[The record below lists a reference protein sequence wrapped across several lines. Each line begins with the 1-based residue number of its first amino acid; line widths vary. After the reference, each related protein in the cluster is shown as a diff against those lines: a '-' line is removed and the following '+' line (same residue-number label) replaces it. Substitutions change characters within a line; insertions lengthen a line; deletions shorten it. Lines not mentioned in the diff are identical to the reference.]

1 MTTYLGKGDTIM
13 KRILGIALALALLLT
28 GSALAV
34 ELTDVPGTPTQD
46 VAASLTAAWRDEAKT
61 VYDLQVLPS
70 DQLTMDQVT
79 DAYTFVYEENHRPV
93 RWYPEE
99 TQRAIEAMIGSTNP
113 DALYMTEFMRL
124 YAAQIEPPTDLDVV
138 MELKV
143 DYQPGQLTVVVLG
156 DVTNPQA
163 IVWTPVESHVTAVGR
178 LEFVIP
184 QDLMRELQGK
194 DVLFTLLTVRTGDG
208 GTTVPAATEKPETV
222 PSKQAGDNTRIVRT
236 TDKDGNV
243 LADPFELVI
252 VPETDLIK
260 QELARLSEHLKTKNL
275 PALEW
280 LPEESQSEIRF
291 LLGDQADKLL
301 ILDYVPLITRSYRHT
316 DGDAITTFSF
326 ATPYKE
332 GQAVVTALGLP
343 KADALADGETL
354 MDWAVQ
360 RAVVRADGTVDIV
373 FDQLALI
380 GMDTETGLLLVYG
393 EPLAQ

>member
-1 MTTYLGKGDTIM
+1 M
-13 KRILGIALALALLLT
+13 KHILGIALALALLLT

-34 ELTDVPGTPTQD
+34 ELTDVHGTPTQD
-46 VAASLTAAWRDEAKT
+46 VVASLTAAWRDEAKT
-61 VYDLQVLPS
+61 AYDLQVLPS
-70 DQLTMDQVT
+70 DQLTMDQAT
-79 DAYTFVYEENHRPV
+79 DAYTYVYEENNRPV

-124 YAAQIEPPTDLDVV
+124 HAAQIEPPTDLDVV

-178 LEFVIP
+178 LELVIP

-194 DVLFTLLTVRTGDG
+194 DVLFALLTVRTGDG
-208 GTTVPAATEKPETV
+208 RTTVPATTEKPETV
-222 PSKQAGDNTRIVRT
+222 PSKQAGDNTRILRT
-236 TDKDGNV
+236 TDEDGNV
-243 LADPFELVI
+243 LPDPFELAI
-252 VPETDLIK
+252 APETDLIK
-260 QELARLSEHLKTKNL
+260 QELTRLNEHIKTKNL

-291 LLGDQADKLL
+291 LLGDQADKLQ

-316 DGDAITTFSF
+316 DGDAVADFSF

-332 GQAVVTALGLP
+332 GQTVVTALGLP
-343 KADALADGETL
+343 KADASADGGTL
-354 MDWAVQ
+354 MDWAVH

>member
-1 MTTYLGKGDTIM
+1 M

-34 ELTDVPGTPTQD
+34 ELTDVHGTPTQD
-46 VAASLTAAWRDEAKT
+46 VVASLTAAWRDEAKT
-61 VYDLQVLPS
+61 AYDLQVLPS

-79 DAYTFVYEENHRPV
+79 DAYTYVYEENNRPV

-99 TQRAIEAMIGSTNP
+99 TQRAIEAMIGSTDP
-113 DALYMTEFMRL
+113 DTLHMTEFMRL
-124 YAAQIEPPTDLDVV
+124 HAAQIEPPADLDVV
-138 MELKV
+138 MDLKV
-143 DYQPGQLTVVVLG
+143 NYQPGQLTVVVLG
-156 DVTNPQA
+156 DATNPQE
-163 IVWTPVESHVTAVGR
+163 IVWTPVESHVTAVGQ
-178 LEFVIP
+178 LELVIP

-194 DVLFTLLTVRTGDG
+194 DVLFALLTVRTSDG
-208 GTTVPAATEKPETV
+208 RTTVPATTEEPENV
-222 PSKQAGDNTRIVRT
+222 PSKQAGDNTRILRT
-236 TDKDGNV
+236 TDEDGNV
-243 LADPFELVI
+243 LPDPFELAI
-252 VPETDLIK
+252 APETDLIK
-260 QELARLSEHLKTKNL
+260 QELARLDEHLKTKNL

-291 LLGDQADKLL
+291 LLGDQADKLQ

-316 DGDAITTFSF
+316 DGDAVADFSF

-332 GQAVVTALGLP
+332 GQTVVTALGLP
-343 KADALADGETL
+343 KADALADDGTL
-354 MDWAVQ
+354 MDWAVH

>member
-1 MTTYLGKGDTIM
+1 M

-34 ELTDVPGTPTQD
+34 EFTDVHGTPTQD
-46 VAASLTAAWRDEAKT
+46 VVASLTAAWRDEAKT
-61 VYDLQVLPS
+61 AYDLQVLPS

-99 TQRAIEAMIGSTNP
+99 TQRAIEAMIGSTDP
-113 DALYMTEFMRL
+113 DTLHMTEFMRL
-124 YAAQIEPPTDLDVV
+124 HAAQIDPPADLDVV

-143 DYQPGQLTVVVLG
+143 NYQPGQLTVAVLG
-156 DVTNPQA
+156 DATNPQE

-178 LEFVIP
+178 LELVIT

-194 DVLFTLLTVRTGDG
+194 DVLFALLTVRTSDG
-208 GTTVPAATEKPETV
+208 RTTVPATTEEPETV
-222 PSKQAGDNTRIVRT
+222 PSKQAGDNTRILRT
-236 TDKDGNV
+236 TDEDGNV
-243 LADPFELVI
+243 LPDPFELAI
-252 VPETDLIK
+252 APETDIIK
-260 QELARLSEHLKTKNL
+260 QELTRLNEHIKTKNL

-291 LLGDQADKLL
+291 LLGDQADKLQ

-316 DGDAITTFSF
+316 DGDAIADFSF

-332 GQAVVTALGLP
+332 GQTVVTALGLP
-343 KADALADGETL
+343 KTDALADDGTL
-354 MDWAVQ
+354 MDWAVH

>member
-1 MTTYLGKGDTIM
+1 M
-13 KRILGIALALALLLT
+13 KHFLGITLALALLLT

-46 VAASLTAAWRDEAKT
+46 VVASLTASWRDEAKT
-61 VYDLQVLPS
+61 AYDLQVLPS
-70 DQLTMDQVT
+70 DQLTMNEVT

-124 YAAQIEPPTDLDVV
+124 HAAQIEPPTDLDAV

-143 DYQPGQLTVVVLG
+143 NYRPGQLTVVVLG
-156 DVTNPQA
+156 DVTNPQE
-163 IVWTPVESHVTAVGR
+163 IVWMPVESHVTAVGR

-184 QDLMRELQGK
+184 QALMNELQGE

-208 GTTVPAATEKPETV
+208 GTTVPAATEKPEIV

-252 VPETDLIK
+252 VPETNLIK
-260 QELARLSEHLKTKNL
+260 QELARLNEHLKTKNL

-291 LLGDQADKLL
+291 LLGDQADRLL

-316 DGDAITTFSF
+316 DGDAIAAFSF

-343 KADALADGETL
+343 KADALADGETV

>member
-1 MTTYLGKGDTIM
+1 M
-13 KRILGIALALALLLT
+13 KHILGIALALALLLT

-34 ELTDVPGTPTQD
+34 EFTDVHGTPTQD
-46 VAASLTAAWRDEAKT
+46 VVTSLTAAWRDEAKT
-61 VYDLQVLPS
+61 AYDLQVLPS

-79 DAYTFVYEENHRPV
+79 DAYTYVYEENNRPV

-99 TQRAIEAMIGSTNP
+99 TQRAIEAMIGSTDP
-113 DALYMTEFMRL
+113 DTLHMTEFMRL
-124 YAAQIEPPTDLDVV
+124 HAAQIEPPADLDVV
-138 MELKV
+138 MDLKV
-143 DYQPGQLTVVVLG
+143 DYQPGQLTVAVLG
-156 DVTNPQA
+156 DATNPQEIA
-163 IVWTPVESHVTAVGR
+163 WTPVESHVTAVGR
-178 LEFVIP
+178 LELVIP

-194 DVLFTLLTVRTGDG
+194 DVLFALLTVRTSDG
-208 GTTVPAATEKPETV
+208 RTTVPATTEEPETV
-222 PSKQAGDNTRIVRT
+222 PSKQAGDNTRILRT
-236 TDKDGNV
+236 TDEDGNV
-243 LADPFELVI
+243 LPDPFELAI
-252 VPETDLIK
+252 APETDIIK
-260 QELARLSEHLKTKNL
+260 QELARLDEHIKTKNL

-291 LLGDQADKLL
+291 LLGDQADKLQ

-316 DGDAITTFSF
+316 DGDAIADFSF

-332 GQAVVTALGLP
+332 GQTVVTALGLP
-343 KADALADGETL
+343 KADALADDGTL
-354 MDWAVQ
+354 MDWAVH

>member
-1 MTTYLGKGDTIM
+1 M

-28 GSALAV
+28 GGALAV

-46 VAASLTAAWRDEAKT
+46 VVTSLTSNWRDEAKT
-61 VYDLQVLPS
+61 AYDLRVLPS
-70 DQLTMDQVT
+70 DQLTMNEVT
-79 DAYTFVYEENHRPV
+79 DAYTFVHEENHRPV

-99 TQRAIEAMIGSTNP
+99 TQRAIEAMIGSTDP

-124 YAAQIEPPTDLDVV
+124 HAAQIEPPTDLDAV

-143 DYQPGQLTVVVLG
+143 DYRPGQLTVVVLG
-156 DVTNPQA
+156 DVTNPQE

-184 QDLMRELQGK
+184 QALMNELQGE
-194 DVLFTLLTVRTGDG
+194 DVLFILLTVRTGDG
-208 GTTVPAATEKPETV
+208 GTTVPAATEKPEIV

-243 LADPFELVI
+243 LADPFELII
-252 VPETDLIK
+252 VSETDRITH
-260 QELARLSEHLKTKNL
+260 ELALLNEHLKMKKL

-291 LLGDQADKLL
+291 LLGDKADGLL
-301 ILDYVPLITRSYRHT
+301 IYDYVPLITRSYRHT
-316 DGDAITTFSF
+316 DGDAIATFSF

-343 KADALADGETL
+343 KADALADGETV

-360 RAVVRADGTVDIV
+360 RAVVRADGTVDVV

>member
-1 MTTYLGKGDTIM
+1 M
-13 KRILGIALALALLLT
+13 KHILGIALALALLLT

-34 ELTDVPGTPTQD
+34 EFTDVHGTPTQD
-46 VAASLTAAWRDEAKT
+46 VVASLTAAWRDEAKT
-61 VYDLQVLPS
+61 AYDLQVLPS

-79 DAYTFVYEENHRPV
+79 DAYTYVYEENNRPV

-113 DALYMTEFMRL
+113 DTLHMTEFMRL
-124 YAAQIEPPTDLDVV
+124 HAAQIEPPTDLDVV
-138 MELKV
+138 MKLKV
-143 DYQPGQLTVVVLG
+143 NYQPGQLTVVVLG
-156 DVTNPQA
+156 DATNPQE

-178 LEFVIP
+178 LELVIP

-194 DVLFTLLTVRTGDG
+194 DVLFALLTVRTSDG
-208 GTTVPAATEKPETV
+208 RTTVPATTEEPENV
-222 PSKQAGDNTRIVRT
+222 PSKQAGDNTRILRT
-236 TDKDGNV
+236 TDEDGNV
-243 LADPFELVI
+243 LPDPFELAI
-252 VPETDLIK
+252 APETDLIK
-260 QELARLSEHLKTKNL
+260 QELARLNEHIKTKNL

-291 LLGDQADKLL
+291 LLGDQADKLQ

-316 DGDAITTFSF
+316 DGDAVADFSF

-332 GQAVVTALGLP
+332 GQTVVTALGLP
-343 KADALADGETL
+343 KADALADDETL
-354 MDWAVQ
+354 MDWAVH

>member
-1 MTTYLGKGDTIM
+1 M
-13 KRILGIALALALLLT
+13 KHILGIALALALLLT

-34 ELTDVPGTPTQD
+34 EFTDVHGTPTQD
-46 VAASLTAAWRDEAKT
+46 VVASLTAAWRDEAKT
-61 VYDLQVLPS
+61 AYDLQVLPS

-79 DAYTFVYEENHRPV
+79 DAYTFVYEDNHRPV

-99 TQRAIEAMIGSTNP
+99 TQRAIEAMIGSTDP
-113 DALYMTEFMRL
+113 DTLHMTEFMRL
-124 YAAQIEPPTDLDVV
+124 HAAQIEPPADLDVV
-138 MELKV
+138 MDLKV
-143 DYQPGQLTVVVLG
+143 NYQPGQLTVAVLG
-156 DVTNPQA
+156 DATNPQE

-178 LEFVIP
+178 LELVIP

-194 DVLFTLLTVRTGDG
+194 DVLFALLTVRTSDG
-208 GTTVPAATEKPETV
+208 RTTVPATTEEPENV
-222 PSKQAGDNTRIVRT
+222 PSKQAGDNTRILRT
-236 TDKDGNV
+236 TDEDGNV
-243 LADPFELVI
+243 LPDPFELAI
-252 VPETDLIK
+252 APETDIIK
-260 QELARLSEHLKTKNL
+260 QELTRLNEHIKTKNL

-280 LPEESQSEIRF
+280 LPEESQNEIRF
-291 LLGDQADKLL
+291 LLGDQADKLE

-316 DGDAITTFSF
+316 DGDAIADFSF

-332 GQAVVTALGLP
+332 GQTVVTALGLP
-343 KADALADGETL
+343 KADALADDGTL
-354 MDWAVQ
+354 MDWAVH

>member
-1 MTTYLGKGDTIM
+1 M

-46 VAASLTAAWRDEAKT
+46 VVASLTSAWRDEAKT
-61 VYDLQVLPS
+61 AYDLQVLPS
-70 DQLTMDQVT
+70 DQLTMDQAT

-99 TQRAIEAMIGSTNP
+99 TQRAIEAMIGSTDP
-113 DALYMTEFMRL
+113 DALHMTEFMRL
-124 YAAQIEPPTDLDVV
+124 HAAQIEPPTDLDAV

-143 DYQPGQLTVVVLG
+143 NYRPGQLTVVVLG
-156 DVTNPQA
+156 DVTNPQE

-184 QDLMRELQGK
+184 QALMNELQGE

-208 GTTVPAATEKPETV
+208 GTTVPAATEKPEIV

-243 LADPFELVI
+243 LADPFELII
-252 VPETDLIK
+252 VSETDRITH
-260 QELARLSEHLKTKNL
+260 ELALLNEHLKMKKL

-291 LLGDQADKLL
+291 LLGDQADRLL

-316 DGDAITTFSF
+316 DGDAIAVFSF

-332 GQAVVTALGLP
+332 DQAVVTALGLP
-343 KADALADGETL
+343 KADALADGETM

>member
-1 MTTYLGKGDTIM
+1 M

-34 ELTDVPGTPTQD
+34 EFTDVHGTPTQD
-46 VAASLTAAWRDEAKT
+46 VVASLTAAWRDEAKT
-61 VYDLQVLPS
+61 AYDLQVLPS

-79 DAYTFVYEENHRPV
+79 DAYTYVYEENNRPV

-113 DALYMTEFMRL
+113 DTLHMTEFMRL
-124 YAAQIEPPTDLDVV
+124 HAAQIDPPADLDVV

-143 DYQPGQLTVVVLG
+143 NYQPGQLTVAVLG
-156 DVTNPQA
+156 DATNPQA

-178 LEFVIP
+178 LELVIP

-194 DVLFTLLTVRTGDG
+194 DVLFALLTVRTSDG
-208 GTTVPAATEKPETV
+208 RTTVPATTEEPETV
-222 PSKQAGDNTRIVRT
+222 PSKQAGDNTRILRT
-236 TDKDGNV
+236 TDENGNV
-243 LADPFELVI
+243 LPDPFELVI
-252 VPETDLIK
+252 APETDIIK
-260 QELARLSEHLKTKNL
+260 QELARLDEHIETKNL

-291 LLGDQADKLL
+291 LLGDQADKLQ

-316 DGDAITTFSF
+316 DGDAIADFSF

-332 GQAVVTALGLP
+332 GQTVVTALGLP
-343 KADALADGETL
+343 KADALADDGTL
-354 MDWAVQ
+354 MDWAVH

>member
-1 MTTYLGKGDTIM
+1 M

-34 ELTDVPGTPTQD
+34 ELTDVHGTPTQD
-46 VAASLTAAWRDEAKT
+46 VVASLTAAWRDEAKT
-61 VYDLQVLPS
+61 AYDLQVLPS

-79 DAYTFVYEENHRPV
+79 DAYTYVYEENNRPV

-99 TQRAIEAMIGSTNP
+99 TQRAIETMIGSTDP
-113 DALYMTEFMRL
+113 DALHMTEFMRL
-124 YAAQIEPPTDLDVV
+124 HAAQIEPPTDLDVV

-143 DYQPGQLTVVVLG
+143 NYQPGQLTVAVLG
-156 DVTNPQA
+156 DATNPQE

-178 LEFVIP
+178 LELVIP

-194 DVLFTLLTVRTGDG
+194 DVLFALLTVRTSDG
-208 GTTVPAATEKPETV
+208 RTTVPATTEEPETV
-222 PSKQAGDNTRIVRT
+222 PSKQAGDNTRILRT
-236 TDKDGNV
+236 TDEDGNV
-243 LADPFELVI
+243 LPDPFELAI
-252 VPETDLIK
+252 APETDIIK
-260 QELARLSEHLKTKNL
+260 QELARLDEHIKTKNL

-291 LLGDQADKLL
+291 LVGDQADKLQ
-301 ILDYVPLITRSYRHT
+301 ILDYVPLITRTYRHT
-316 DGDAITTFSF
+316 DGDAVAAFSF

-343 KADALADGETL
+343 KADASADDGTL
-354 MDWAVQ
+354 MDWAVH

>member
-1 MTTYLGKGDTIM
+1 M
-13 KRILGIALALALLLT
+13 KHILGIALALALLLT

-46 VAASLTAAWRDEAKT
+46 VVASLTSAWRDEAKT
-61 VYDLQVLPS
+61 AYDLQVLPS

-99 TQRAIEAMIGSTNP
+99 TQRTIEAMIGSTNP

-124 YAAQIEPPTDLDVV
+124 HAAQIEPPTDLDVV

-143 DYQPGQLTVVVLG
+143 DYQPGQLTVAVLG
-156 DVTNPQA
+156 DATNPQE

-178 LEFVIP
+178 LELVIP

-208 GTTVPAATEKPETV
+208 RTTVPATTEEPETV
-222 PSKQAGDNTRIVRT
+222 PSKQAGDNTRILRT
-236 TDKDGNV
+236 TDEDGNV
-243 LADPFELVI
+243 LPDPFELAI
-252 VPETDLIK
+252 APETDVIK
-260 QELARLSEHLKTKNL
+260 QELTRLNEHIKTKNL

-291 LLGDQADKLL
+291 LLGDQADRLL
-301 ILDYVPLITRSYRHT
+301 ILEYVPLITRSYRHT
-316 DGDAITTFSF
+316 DGDAVADFSF

-343 KADALADGETL
+343 KADALADGETV

>member
-1 MTTYLGKGDTIM
+1 M

-28 GSALAV
+28 GGALAV

-46 VAASLTAAWRDEAKT
+46 VVAALTAAWRDEAKT
-61 VYDLQVLPS
+61 AYDLQVLPS
-70 DQLTMDQVT
+70 DQLTMNEVT

-99 TQRAIEAMIGSTNP
+99 TQRAIEAMIGSTDP

-124 YAAQIEPPTDLDVV
+124 HAAQIEPTADLDAV

-143 DYQPGQLTVVVLG
+143 DYRPGQLTVVVLG
-156 DVTNPQA
+156 DVTNPQE

-184 QDLMRELQGK
+184 QALMNELQGE

-243 LADPFELVI
+243 LADPFELII
-252 VPETDLIK
+252 VSETDLIK
-260 QELARLSEHLKTKNL
+260 QELARLNEHLKTKNL
-275 PALEW
+275 PAPEW
-280 LPEESQSEIRF
+280 LPEESQNEIRF
-291 LLGDQADKLL
+291 LLGDKADRLM
-301 ILDYVPLITRSYRHT
+301 IYDYVPLITRNYRHT
-316 DGDAITTFSF
+316 DGDAIAAFSF
-326 ATPYKE
+326 ATPYSE
-332 GQAVVTALGLP
+332 GQAVGTALGLP
-343 KADALADGETL
+343 REDTAADGETV

>member
-1 MTTYLGKGDTIM
+1 M
-13 KRILGIALALALLLT
+13 KRILGIALALALALLLT

-46 VAASLTAAWRDEAKT
+46 VVASLTASWRDEAKT
-61 VYDLQVLPS
+61 AYDLQVLPS
-70 DQLTMDQVT
+70 DQLTMNEVT

-124 YAAQIEPPTDLDVV
+124 HAAQIEPPTDLDVV

-178 LEFVIP
+178 LELVSP
-184 QDLMRELQGK
+184 QDLMRELQGE

-208 GTTVPAATEKPETV
+208 GTTVPAATEKPEIV

-243 LADPFELVI
+243 LADPFELII
-252 VPETDLIK
+252 VSETDRITH
-260 QELARLSEHLKTKNL
+260 ELALLNEHLKTKNL

-291 LLGDQADKLL
+291 LLGDQADRLL

-316 DGDAITTFSF
+316 DGDAIAAFSF

-343 KADALADGETL
+343 KADALADGETV

>member
-1 MTTYLGKGDTIM
+1 M

-34 ELTDVPGTPTQD
+34 ELTDVHGTPTQD
-46 VAASLTAAWRDEAKT
+46 VVASLTAAWRDEAKT
-61 VYDLQVLPS
+61 AYDLQVLPS

-79 DAYTFVYEENHRPV
+79 DAYTYVYEENNRPV

-99 TQRAIEAMIGSTNP
+99 TQRAIEAMIGSTDP
-113 DALYMTEFMRL
+113 DTLHMTEFMRL
-124 YAAQIEPPTDLDVV
+124 HAAQIEPPADLDVV
-138 MELKV
+138 MDLKV
-143 DYQPGQLTVVVLG
+143 NYQPGQLTVAVLG
-156 DVTNPQA
+156 DATNPQE

-178 LEFVIP
+178 LELVIP

-194 DVLFTLLTVRTGDG
+194 DVLFALLTVRTSDG
-208 GTTVPAATEKPETV
+208 RTTVPATTEKPETV
-222 PSKQAGDNTRIVRT
+222 PSKQAGDNTRILRT
-236 TDKDGNV
+236 TDEDGNV
-243 LADPFELVI
+243 LPDPFELAI
-252 VPETDLIK
+252 APETDLIK
-260 QELARLSEHLKTKNL
+260 QELTRLNEHIKTKNL

-291 LLGDQADKLL
+291 LLGDQADKLQ

-316 DGDAITTFSF
+316 DGDAIADFSF

-332 GQAVVTALGLP
+332 GQTVVTALGLP
-343 KADALADGETL
+343 KADALADDGTL
-354 MDWAVQ
+354 MDWAVH

>member
-1 MTTYLGKGDTIM
+1 M

>member
-1 MTTYLGKGDTIM
+1 M
-13 KRILGIALALALLLT
+13 KHILGIALALALLLT

-34 ELTDVPGTPTQD
+34 EFTDVHGTPTQD
-46 VAASLTAAWRDEAKT
+46 VVASVTAAWRDEAKT
-61 VYDLQVLPS
+61 AYDLQVLPS

-79 DAYTFVYEENHRPV
+79 DAYTYVYEENNRPV

-99 TQRAIEAMIGSTNP
+99 TQRAIEAMIGSTDP
-113 DALYMTEFMRL
+113 DTLHMTEFMRL
-124 YAAQIEPPTDLDVV
+124 HAAQIEPPADLDVV

-143 DYQPGQLTVVVLG
+143 DYQPGQLTVAVLG
-156 DVTNPQA
+156 DATNPQE
-163 IVWTPVESHVTAVGR
+163 IMWTPVESHVTAVGR
-178 LEFVIP
+178 LELVIP

-194 DVLFTLLTVRTGDG
+194 DVLFALLTVRTDDG
-208 GTTVPAATEKPETV
+208 RTTVPATTEKPENV
-222 PSKQAGDNTRIVRT
+222 PSKQAGDNTRILRT
-236 TDKDGNV
+236 TDEDGNV
-243 LADPFELVI
+243 LPDPFELAI
-252 VPETDLIK
+252 APETDLIK
-260 QELARLSEHLKTKNL
+260 QELARLDEHIKTKNL

-291 LLGDQADKLL
+291 LLGDQADKLQ

-316 DGDAITTFSF
+316 DGDAIADFSF

-332 GQAVVTALGLP
+332 GQTVVTALGLP
-343 KADALADGETL
+343 KADALADDGTL
-354 MDWAVQ
+354 MDWAVH

>member
-1 MTTYLGKGDTIM
+1 M

-28 GSALAV
+28 GGALAV

-46 VAASLTAAWRDEAKT
+46 VVTSLTSNWRDEAKT
-61 VYDLQVLPS
+61 AYDLRVLPS
-70 DQLTMDQVT
+70 DQLTMNEVT
-79 DAYTFVYEENHRPV
+79 DAYTFVHEENHRPV

-99 TQRAIEAMIGSTNP
+99 TQRAIEAMIGSTDP

-124 YAAQIEPPTDLDVV
+124 HAAQIEPPTDLDAV

-143 DYQPGQLTVVVLG
+143 DYRPGQLTVVVLG

-178 LEFVIP
+178 LELVIP

-194 DVLFTLLTVRTGDG
+194 DVLFTLLTVRTGAG
-208 GTTVPAATEKPETV
+208 ETITPTVTKKPETV

-243 LADPFELVI
+243 LTDPFELII
-252 VPETDLIK
+252 VSETDRITH
-260 QELARLSEHLKTKNL
+260 ELALLNEHLKMKKL

-291 LLGDQADKLL
+291 LLGDQADRLL

-316 DGDAITTFSF
+316 DGDAIASFSF

-343 KADALADGETL
+343 KADALADGETM

-393 EPLAQ
+393 EPLVQ

>member
-1 MTTYLGKGDTIM
+1 M

-34 ELTDVPGTPTQD
+34 EFTDVHGTPTQD
-46 VAASLTAAWRDEAKT
+46 VVASLTAAWRDEAKT
-61 VYDLQVLPS
+61 AYDLQVLPS

-79 DAYTFVYEENHRPV
+79 DAYTYVYEENNRPV

-99 TQRAIEAMIGSTNP
+99 TQRAIEAMIGSTDP
-113 DALYMTEFMRL
+113 DTLHMTEFMRL
-124 YAAQIEPPTDLDVV
+124 HAAQIEPPADLDVV
-138 MELKV
+138 MKLKV
-143 DYQPGQLTVVVLG
+143 NYQPGQLTVAVLG
-156 DVTNPQA
+156 DATNPQE

-178 LEFVIP
+178 LELVIP
-184 QDLMRELQGK
+184 QELMRELQGK
-194 DVLFTLLTVRTGDG
+194 DVLFALLTVRTSDG
-208 GTTVPAATEKPETV
+208 RTTVPATTEEPETV
-222 PSKQAGDNTRIVRT
+222 PSKQAGDNTRILRT
-236 TDKDGNV
+236 TDEDGNV
-243 LADPFELVI
+243 LPDPFELAI
-252 VPETDLIK
+252 APETDIIK
-260 QELARLSEHLKTKNL
+260 QELARLDEHIKTKNL

-291 LLGDQADKLL
+291 LLGDQADKLQ

-316 DGDAITTFSF
+316 DGDAIADFSF

-332 GQAVVTALGLP
+332 GQTVVTALGLP
-343 KADALADGETL
+343 KADALADDGTL
-354 MDWAVQ
+354 MDWAVH

>member
-1 MTTYLGKGDTIM
+1 M

-34 ELTDVPGTPTQD
+34 ELTDVHGTPTQD
-46 VAASLTAAWRDEAKT
+46 VVASLTAAWRDEAKT
-61 VYDLQVLPS
+61 AYDLQVLPS

-79 DAYTFVYEENHRPV
+79 DAYTYVYEENNRPV

-113 DALYMTEFMRL
+113 DTLHMTEFMRL
-124 YAAQIEPPTDLDVV
+124 HAAQIDPPADLDVV

-143 DYQPGQLTVVVLG
+143 NYQPGQLTVAVLG
-156 DVTNPQA
+156 DATNPQE

-178 LEFVIP
+178 LELVIP

-194 DVLFTLLTVRTGDG
+194 DVLFALLTVRTSDG
-208 GTTVPAATEKPETV
+208 RTTVPATTEEPETV
-222 PSKQAGDNTRIVRT
+222 PSKQAGDNTRILRT
-236 TDKDGNV
+236 TDEDGNV
-243 LADPFELVI
+243 LPDPFELAI
-252 VPETDLIK
+252 APETDLIK
-260 QELARLSEHLKTKNL
+260 QELTRLNEHIKTKNL

-291 LLGDQADKLL
+291 LLGDQADKLQ

-316 DGDAITTFSF
+316 DGDAIADFSF

-332 GQAVVTALGLP
+332 GQTVVTALGLP
-343 KADALADGETL
+343 KADALADDGTL
-354 MDWAVQ
+354 MDWAVH

>member
-1 MTTYLGKGDTIM
+1 M
-13 KRILGIALALALLLT
+13 KHILGIALALALLLT

-34 ELTDVPGTPTQD
+34 EFTDVHGTPTQD
-46 VAASLTAAWRDEAKT
+46 VVASLTAAWRDEAKT
-61 VYDLQVLPS
+61 AYDLQVLPS

-79 DAYTFVYEENHRPV
+79 DAYTYVYEENNRPV

-99 TQRAIEAMIGSTNP
+99 TQRAIETMIGSTDP
-113 DALYMTEFMRL
+113 DALHMTEFMRL
-124 YAAQIEPPTDLDVV
+124 HAAQIEPPADLDVV
-138 MELKV
+138 MKLKV
-143 DYQPGQLTVVVLG
+143 NYQPGQLTVAVLG
-156 DVTNPQA
+156 DATNPQE

-178 LEFVIP
+178 LELVIP

-194 DVLFTLLTVRTGDG
+194 DVLFALLTVRTSDG
-208 GTTVPAATEKPETV
+208 RTTVPATTEEPETV
-222 PSKQAGDNTRIVRT
+222 PSKQAGDNTRILRT
-236 TDKDGNV
+236 TDEDGNV
-243 LADPFELVI
+243 LPDPFELAI
-252 VPETDLIK
+252 APETDLIK
-260 QELARLSEHLKTKNL
+260 QELARLDEHIKTKNL

-291 LLGDQADKLL
+291 LLGDQADKLQ

-316 DGDAITTFSF
+316 DGDAIADFSF

-332 GQAVVTALGLP
+332 GQTVVTAFGLP
-343 KADALADGETL
+343 KADALADDGTL
-354 MDWAVQ
+354 MDWAVH

>member
-1 MTTYLGKGDTIM
+1 M

-34 ELTDVPGTPTQD
+34 ELTDVHGTPTQD
-46 VAASLTAAWRDEAKT
+46 VVASLTAAWRDEAKT
-61 VYDLQVLPS
+61 AYDLQVLPS

-79 DAYTFVYEENHRPV
+79 DAYTYVYEENNRPV

-113 DALYMTEFMRL
+113 DTLHMTEFMRL
-124 YAAQIEPPTDLDVV
+124 HAAQIDPPADLDVV
-138 MELKV
+138 MDLKV
-143 DYQPGQLTVVVLG
+143 NYQPGQLTVAVLG
-156 DVTNPQA
+156 DATNPQEIA
-163 IVWTPVESHVTAVGR
+163 WTPVESHVTAVGR
-178 LEFVIP
+178 LELVIP

-194 DVLFTLLTVRTGDG
+194 DVLFALLTVRTDDG
-208 GTTVPAATEKPETV
+208 RTTVPATTEEPETV
-222 PSKQAGDNTRIVRT
+222 PSKQAGDNTRILRT
-236 TDKDGNV
+236 TDEDGNV
-243 LADPFELVI
+243 LPDPFELAI
-252 VPETDLIK
+252 APETDIIK
-260 QELARLSEHLKTKNL
+260 QELARLNEHLKTKNL

-291 LLGDQADKLL
+291 LLGDQADKLQ

-316 DGDAITTFSF
+316 DGDAIADFSF

-332 GQAVVTALGLP
+332 GQTVVTALGLP
-343 KADALADGETL
+343 KADALADDGTL
-354 MDWAVQ
+354 MDWAVH

>member
-1 MTTYLGKGDTIM
+1 M

-124 YAAQIEPPTDLDVV
+124 HAAQIEPPTDLDVV

-163 IVWTPVESHVTAVGR
+163 IMWTPVESHVTAVGR

-291 LLGDQADKLL
+291 LLGDQADRLL

>member
-1 MTTYLGKGDTIM
+1 M

-28 GSALAV
+28 GGALAV

-46 VAASLTAAWRDEAKT
+46 VVTSLTSNWRDEAKT
-61 VYDLQVLPS
+61 AYDLRVLPS
-70 DQLTMDQVT
+70 DQLTMNEVT
-79 DAYTFVYEENHRPV
+79 DAYTFVHEENHRPV

-99 TQRAIEAMIGSTNP
+99 TQRAIEAMIGSIDP

-124 YAAQIEPPTDLDVV
+124 HAAQIEPPTDLDAV

-143 DYQPGQLTVVVLG
+143 DYRPGQLTVVVLG
-156 DVTNPQA
+156 DVTNPQE

-184 QDLMRELQGK
+184 QALMNELQGE

-316 DGDAITTFSF
+316 DGDAIAVFSF

-332 GQAVVTALGLP
+332 DQAVVTALGLP
-343 KADALADGETL
+343 KADALADGETM

-360 RAVVRADGTVDIV
+360 RAVVRADGTVDVV

>member
-1 MTTYLGKGDTIM
+1 M
-13 KRILGIALALALLLT
+13 KCILGIALALALLLT
-28 GSALAV
+28 GGALAV

-46 VAASLTAAWRDEAKT
+46 VVTSLTSNWRDEAKT
-61 VYDLQVLPS
+61 AYDLRVLPS

-124 YAAQIEPPTDLDVV
+124 HAAQIEPPTDLDAV

-143 DYQPGQLTVVVLG
+143 DYRPGQLTVVVLG
-156 DVTNPQA
+156 DVTNPQE

-184 QDLMRELQGK
+184 QALMSELQGE

-208 GTTVPAATEKPETV
+208 GTTVPAATEKPEIV

-243 LADPFELVI
+243 LADPFELII
-252 VPETDLIK
+252 VSETDRITH
-260 QELARLSEHLKTKNL
+260 ELALLNEHLKMKKL

-291 LLGDQADKLL
+291 LLGDKADGLL
-301 ILDYVPLITRSYRHT
+301 IYDYVPLITRSYRHT
-316 DGDAITTFSF
+316 DGDAIATFSF

-343 KADALADGETL
+343 KADALADGETV

-360 RAVVRADGTVDIV
+360 RAVVRADGTVDVV

>member
-1 MTTYLGKGDTIM
+1 M

-34 ELTDVPGTPTQD
+34 ELTDVHGTPTQD
-46 VAASLTAAWRDEAKT
+46 VVTSLTAAWRDEAKT
-61 VYDLQVLPS
+61 AYDLQVLPS

-79 DAYTFVYEENHRPV
+79 DAYTYVYEENNRPV

-113 DALYMTEFMRL
+113 DTLHMTEFMRL
-124 YAAQIEPPTDLDVV
+124 HAAQIDPPADLDVV
-138 MELKV
+138 MDLKV
-143 DYQPGQLTVVVLG
+143 NYQPGQLTVAVLG
-156 DVTNPQA
+156 DATNPQE

-178 LEFVIP
+178 LELVIP

-194 DVLFTLLTVRTGDG
+194 DVLFALLTVRTSDG
-208 GTTVPAATEKPETV
+208 RTTVPATTEKPETV
-222 PSKQAGDNTRIVRT
+222 PSKQAGDNTRILRT
-236 TDKDGNV
+236 TDENGNV
-243 LADPFELVI
+243 LPDPFELAI
-252 VPETDLIK
+252 APETDIIK
-260 QELARLSEHLKTKNL
+260 QELARLDEHIKTKNL

-291 LLGDQADKLL
+291 LLGDQADKLQV
-301 ILDYVPLITRSYRHT
+301 LDYVPLITRSYRHT
-316 DGDAITTFSF
+316 DGDAIADFSF

-332 GQAVVTALGLP
+332 GQTVVTALGLP
-343 KADALADGETL
+343 KADALADDGTL
-354 MDWAVQ
+354 MDWAVH

>member
-1 MTTYLGKGDTIM
+1 M
-13 KRILGIALALALLLT
+13 
-28 GSALAV
+28 
-34 ELTDVPGTPTQD
+34 PGTPTQD
-46 VAASLTAAWRDEAKT
+46 VVASLTAAWRDEAKT
-61 VYDLQVLPS
+61 AYELQVLPS

-124 YAAQIEPPTDLDVV
+124 HAAQIEPPTDLDTV

-163 IVWTPVESHVTAVGR
+163 IMWTPVESHVTAVGR
-178 LEFVIP
+178 LELVIP

-194 DVLFTLLTVRTGDG
+194 DVLFTLLTVRTGEG
-208 GTTVPAATEKPETV
+208 ETITPTVTKKPETV

-260 QELARLSEHLKTKNL
+260 QELARLNEHLKMKKL

-316 DGDAITTFSF
+316 DGDAIAAFSF

>member
-1 MTTYLGKGDTIM
+1 M

-124 YAAQIEPPTDLDVV
+124 HAAQIEPPTDLDVV

-163 IVWTPVESHVTAVGR
+163 IMWTPVESHVTAVGR

-291 LLGDQADKLL
+291 LLGDQADRLL

-316 DGDAITTFSF
+316 DGDAIASFSF

-343 KADALADGETL
+343 KADALADGETM

>member
-1 MTTYLGKGDTIM
+1 M
-13 KRILGIALALALLLT
+13 KHILGIALALALLLT

-34 ELTDVPGTPTQD
+34 EFTDVHGTPTQD
-46 VAASLTAAWRDEAKT
+46 VVASVTAAWRDEAKT
-61 VYDLQVLPS
+61 AYDLQVLPS

-79 DAYTFVYEENHRPV
+79 DAYTFVYEENNRPV

-113 DALYMTEFMRL
+113 DTLHMTEFMRL
-124 YAAQIEPPTDLDVV
+124 HAAQIEPPTDLDVV

-143 DYQPGQLTVVVLG
+143 NYQPGQLTVAVLG
-156 DVTNPQA
+156 DATNPQA

-178 LEFVIP
+178 LELVIP

-194 DVLFTLLTVRTGDG
+194 DVLFALLTVRTDDG
-208 GTTVPAATEKPETV
+208 RTTVPATTEEPETV
-222 PSKQAGDNTRIVRT
+222 PSKQAGDNTRILRT
-236 TDKDGNV
+236 TDEDGNV
-243 LADPFELVI
+243 LPDPFELAI
-252 VPETDLIK
+252 APETDLIK
-260 QELARLSEHLKTKNL
+260 QELARLNEHIKTKNL

-291 LLGDQADKLL
+291 LLGDQADKLQ

-316 DGDAITTFSF
+316 DGDAVADFSF

-332 GQAVVTALGLP
+332 GQTVVTALGLP
-343 KADALADGETL
+343 KADALADDGTL
-354 MDWAVQ
+354 MDWAVH

>member
-1 MTTYLGKGDTIM
+1 M

-124 YAAQIEPPTDLDVV
+124 HAAQIEPPTDLDVV

-163 IVWTPVESHVTAVGR
+163 IMWTPVESHVTAVGR

-208 GTTVPAATEKPETV
+208 GTTVPATTEKPETV

-252 VPETDLIK
+252 VPETDLIE

-291 LLGDQADKLL
+291 LLGDQADRLL

-316 DGDAITTFSF
+316 DGDAIAAFSF

>member
-1 MTTYLGKGDTIM
+1 M

-34 ELTDVPGTPTQD
+34 EFTDVHGTPTQD
-46 VAASLTAAWRDEAKT
+46 VVASLTAAWRDEAKT
-61 VYDLQVLPS
+61 AYDLQVLPS

-79 DAYTFVYEENHRPV
+79 DAYTYVYEENNRPV

-99 TQRAIEAMIGSTNP
+99 TQRAIEAMIGSTDP
-113 DALYMTEFMRL
+113 DTLHMTEFMRL
-124 YAAQIEPPTDLDVV
+124 HAAQIEPPADLDVV

-143 DYQPGQLTVVVLG
+143 NYQPGQLTVAVLG
-156 DVTNPQA
+156 DATNPQE

-178 LEFVIP
+178 LELVIP

-194 DVLFTLLTVRTGDG
+194 DVLFALLTVRTSDG
-208 GTTVPAATEKPETV
+208 RTTVPATTEEPENV
-222 PSKQAGDNTRIVRT
+222 PSKQAGDNTRILRT
-236 TDKDGNV
+236 TDEDGNV
-243 LADPFELVI
+243 LPDPFELAI
-252 VPETDLIK
+252 APETDLIK
-260 QELARLSEHLKTKNL
+260 QELTRLNEHIKTKNL

-291 LLGDQADKLL
+291 LLGDQADKLQ

-316 DGDAITTFSF
+316 DGDAIADFSF

-332 GQAVVTALGLP
+332 GQTVVTALGLP
-343 KADALADGETL
+343 KADASADDGTL
-354 MDWAVQ
+354 MDWAVH

>member
-1 MTTYLGKGDTIM
+1 M
-13 KRILGIALALALLLT
+13 KHILGIALALALLLT

-34 ELTDVPGTPTQD
+34 EFTDVHGTPTQD
-46 VAASLTAAWRDEAKT
+46 VVASLTATWQDEAKT
-61 VYDLQVLPS
+61 AYDLQVLPS

-79 DAYTFVYEENHRPV
+79 DAYTFVYEENNRPV

-113 DALYMTEFMRL
+113 DTLHMTEFMRL
-124 YAAQIEPPTDLDVV
+124 HAAQIEPPADLDVV

-143 DYQPGQLTVVVLG
+143 NYQPGQLTVAVLG
-156 DVTNPQA
+156 DATNPQE

-178 LEFVIP
+178 LELVIP

-194 DVLFTLLTVRTGDG
+194 DVLFALLTVRTSDG
-208 GTTVPAATEKPETV
+208 RTTVPATTEEPETV
-222 PSKQAGDNTRIVRT
+222 PSKQAGDNTRILRT
-236 TDKDGNV
+236 TDEDGNV
-243 LADPFELVI
+243 LPDPFELAI
-252 VPETDLIK
+252 APETDIIK
-260 QELARLSEHLKTKNL
+260 QELARLNEHIKTKNL

-291 LLGDQADKLL
+291 LLGDQADKLQ

-316 DGDAITTFSF
+316 DGDAIADFSF

-332 GQAVVTALGLP
+332 GQTVVTALGLP
-343 KADALADGETL
+343 KADALADDETL
-354 MDWAVQ
+354 MDWAVH

-393 EPLAQ
+393 EPRAQ